1 MRREGRPRRKSG
13 TGKHRKRWRRL
24 LRWACR
30 IAFVMVSGAA
40 LVVVGLPYITDSAP
54 VRSIVADRISQALG
68 GASVRLDG
76 LRLAPLDGRLLVMS
90 GLTIAPPDRPDE
102 PVLSLERVE
111 CLWNPWALPGRKVHV
126 TGVRLS
132 GVSLRLVEQGGVW
145 NVASLAPS
153 TGLDEH
159 DGEGAFDLASL
170 RLPGKVILDNIRF
183 EGLRAELIS
192 ESFGRLTVGPVSG
205 TARVELDEDLMGGL
219 EVRWRL
225 EEVAAGLD
233 RPVAAEVAASMHGSV
248 HIERTD
254 ADSLSWNASLSVRDL
269 RAGLSGA
276 ELPMPPSIE
285 CTAHGT
291 VDLADLG
298 RADVKARLEVP
309 GLLADTLSLSVTPG
323 DGWQIDA
330 ENRIAIELEGADAL
344 VRAALPYLA
353 DLPSV
358 AERVNLATVR
368 ELRGRVEATSTAH
381 VLVRPGPP
389 TVANATIT
397 NRLSAR
403 GVGLE
408 MDLGLTPS
416 AGAAPLRLQGGIE
429 AADVDWNYEAQV
441 DIADGLTLHSEE
453 ELSAKAG
460 LLRLDAK
467 GLGGFALSDLAVKVS
482 AADDIEFAP
491 GGGAEVPNVDISLSI
506 EAQGEAL
513 ALSSPLF
520 GEVAVPVSISAE
532 IAGTNLA
539 DLEAATISLGK
550 FSGSAGAVLPKLAIK
565 GILQGYGMKSV
576 ELEGA
581 AAADLGPL
589 VGLKEGLNAELRE
602 LIAGLSA
609 EGRIEA
615 AFTLAGALPRDG
627 ADAELALRLS
637 GKATVPS
644 ASFVQ
649 GDLVLGVHD
658 AEAEYEADLALPADY
673 LPRDVGWAGSVRVG
687 PVEMAAAGAAVA
699 LDGMEANASGRIGLL
714 YGGALPLEKLSC
726 ALEAEAA
733 GLAITLPP
741 SAEGGAA
748 TLEPVDVRAAG
759 ELQADLGRGDVV
771 LLNASLTVPGL
782 LTVSGAEARLE
793 QFGVRSVDAR
803 GVVEVP
809 ELANILLLAP
819 EELLQRLPQ
828 LSGSA
833 KWKVVDLGGRVP
845 GVARIVEAIRA
856 GAAAPELAAN
866 LVSSLRTG
874 EPWPEL
880 RLFPLERFHRE
891 AAPLT
896 LSTTLAVR
904 DFTFEH
910 QIDEDIAA
918 GLDGVSADFALEV
931 QDGKIEARANVSIPV
946 AWATPL
952 SMPLEDLSCAAS
964 VTFDDFDRLT
974 VSDARAGALGGVVT
988 ADAAANVSGL
998 GAFFAARPGLSPAAI
1013 AGALDIV
1020 ADVSCKVDPEAIS
1033 MLEGWEGGGAAGA
1046 SFGLVL
1052 EAGRNLELSG
1062 LVRLDNL
1069 TVAAADLFR
1078 VDGLS
1083 ASVPVAKRWRLLT
1096 RRQVPLSP
1104 TLSDEV
1110 AGARSPAE
1118 PGAAWMQQGM
1128 APAIT
1133 QLLEP
1138 EDDLTLRS
1146 VSVLGRTLVEELSLC
1161 VRLEPDSFRV
1171 PRAHMRVLGGQVIG
1185 RTAAWT
1191 EEGGVRL
1198 FLEGEFDRLDV
1209 RRMLPPELRDFR
1221 GDSSVS
1227 GTARAELALRN
1238 FMDAVEPADGS
1249 APVRTRN
1256 PFRDVRGLLDVTH
1269 IGPEALRRATLVV
1282 DPRAENPSFVQLRRA
1297 LALASPRSV
1306 RLRSRAG
1313 FVEGEVQLQ
1322 GLFGRLLRSYPVPRL
1337 SITEAF
1343 GLERAGEYFG
1353 LLSQAVDA
1361 ARLPLEAL
1369 AAEQI
1374 VLSEDGWEI
1383 TFLP

>member
-1 MRREGRPRRKSG
+1 
-13 TGKHRKRWRRL
+13 
-24 LRWACR
+24 
-30 IAFVMVSGAA
+30 
-40 LVVVGLPYITDSAP
+40 
-54 VRSIVADRISQALG
+54 
-68 GASVRLDG
+68 
-76 LRLAPLDGRLLVMS
+76 
-90 GLTIAPPDRPDE
+90 
-102 PVLSLERVE
+102 
-111 CLWNPWALPGRKVHV
+111 
-126 TGVRLS
+126 
-132 GVSLRLVEQGGVW
+132 
-145 NVASLAPS
+145 
-153 TGLDEH
+153 
-159 DGEGAFDLASL
+159 
-170 RLPGKVILDNIRF
+170 
-183 EGLRAELIS
+183 
-192 ESFGRLTVGPVSG
+192 
-205 TARVELDEDLMGGL
+205 
-219 EVRWRL
+219 
-225 EEVAAGLD
+225 
-233 RPVAAEVAASMHGSV
+233 
-248 HIERTD
+248 
-254 ADSLSWNASLSVRDL
+254 
-269 RAGLSGA
+269 
-276 ELPMPPSIE
+276 
-285 CTAHGT
+285 
-291 VDLADLG
+291 
-298 RADVKARLEVP
+298 
-309 GLLADTLSLSVTPG
+309 
-323 DGWQIDA
+323 
-330 ENRIAIELEGADAL
+330 
-344 VRAALPYLA
+344 
-353 DLPSV
+353 
-358 AERVNLATVR
+358 
-368 ELRGRVEATSTAH
+368 
-381 VLVRPGPP
+381 
-389 TVANATIT
+389 
-397 NRLSAR
+397 
-403 GVGLE
+403 
-408 MDLGLTPS
+408 
-416 AGAAPLRLQGGIE
+416 
-429 AADVDWNYEAQV
+429 
-441 DIADGLTLHSEE
+441 
-453 ELSAKAG
+453 
-460 LLRLDAK
+460 
-467 GLGGFALSDLAVKVS
+467 S

-491 GGGAEVPNVDISLSI
+491 GGGAKVPNVDISLSI
-506 EAQGEAL
+506 EAQAEAL
-513 ALSSPLF
+513 TLSSPLF
-520 GEVAVPVSISAE
+520 GEVAVPVSISTE

-539 DLEAATISLGK
+539 DLEAAAINLGK
-550 FSGSAGAVLPKLAIK
+550 FSGSAGAVLPELAIR
-565 GILQGYGMKSV
+565 GTLQGYGVKSV
-576 ELEGA
+576 ELDGA
-581 AAADLGPL
+581 AAADLGSL
-589 VGLKEGLNAELRE
+589 LALKEGLNAELRE

-673 LPRDVGWAGSVRVG
+673 LPRDVGWAGGLRVG
-687 PVEMAAAGAAVA
+687 PVEMAAAGVAVA
-699 LDGMEANASGRIGLL
+699 LDGMEASASGRVGLL

-741 SAEGGAA
+741 PAEGGAA

-771 LLNASLTVPGL
+771 LRDASLTVPGL

-793 QFGVRSVDAR
+793 QFGVRAVGAR

-828 LSGSA
+828 FSGSV
-833 KWKVVDLGGRVP
+833 KWKVADLGGRAP
-845 GVARIVEAIRA
+845 GVARIMEALRT

-918 GLDGVSADFALEV
+918 GLDGVSADLELDLREGNV
-931 QDGKIEARANVSIPV
+931 KARANVSIPV

-964 VTFDDFDRLT
+964 VTLDGFDRLT
-974 VSDARAGALGGVVT
+974 VSDASAGALGGVVT

-1013 AGALDIV
+1013 AGALDVV
-1020 ADVSCKVDPEAIS
+1020 AGVSCQVNPEAIN
-1033 MLEGWEGGGAAGA
+1033 MPDGWEVGGAARA
-1046 SFGLVL
+1046 SLDLLL
-1052 EAGRNLELSG
+1052 EAGRNLELG
-1062 LVRLDNL
+1062 GRVQFEDL

-1096 RRQVPLSP
+1096 RRQAPLSP

-1110 AGARSPAE
+1110 AGAPPRGVARPAE
-1118 PGAAWMQQGM
+1118 PGAAWAQQGM

-1133 QLLEP
+1133 QFLEP

-1146 VSVLGRTLVEELSLC
+1146 VSVLGQTLVEELSLC
-1161 VRLEPDSFRV
+1161 VRLEPDGFRV

-1185 RTAAWT
+1185 RTAGWM

-1198 FLEGEFDRLDV
+1198 FLEGEFDGLDV

-1227 GTARAELALRN
+1227 GIARAELALRS
-1238 FMDAVEPADGS
+1238 FMDALEPADGS
-1249 APVRTRN
+1249 TPVRARN
-1256 PFRDVRGLLDVTH
+1256 PFRDVQGLLDVTH

-1322 GLFGRLLRSYPVPRL
+1322 GLFGRLLHSYPVPRL
-1337 SITEAF
+1337 SVTEAF
-1343 GLERAGEYFG
+1343 GLERAREYFG
-1353 LLSQAVDA
+1353 LFSRAIDA
-1361 ARLPLEAL
+1361 ARLPIEAL
-1369 AAEQI
+1369 AAEKI